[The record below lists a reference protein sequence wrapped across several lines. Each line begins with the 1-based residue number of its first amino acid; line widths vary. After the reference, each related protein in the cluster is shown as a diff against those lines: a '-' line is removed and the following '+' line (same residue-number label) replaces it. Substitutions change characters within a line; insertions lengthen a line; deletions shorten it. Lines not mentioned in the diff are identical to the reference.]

1 VDTLGK
7 LKESNYFR
15 TSGWYHHEA
24 DAKFPETAF
33 VAVASP
39 STPGT
44 KVWAN
49 NRIAGFGA
57 SRNADGFKLT
67 YTQRNNLFERNANWV
82 ETQLGVD
89 ITRPG
94 KVAANE
100 WIDTIRDRDFYEA
113 RLTEAYT
120 SKFINSPKV
129 PYTDSGINE
138 LRNIFNT
145 VSDRLVTTP
154 GSPNV
159 LQENNPYTS
168 NFPRSVDV
176 PLADKQNRILRATFT
191 AFLAG
196 AIQLIELQGVL
207 TFEQDA

>member
-1 VDTLGK
+1 LA
-7 LKESNYFR
+7 ESNYFR

-24 DAKFPETAF
+24 DTRFPETAF

-44 KVWAN
+44 KEWAN
-49 NRIAGFGA
+49 NRVASFGA

-67 YTQRNNLFERNANWV
+67 YTQRDNLFSRNANWV
-82 ETQLGVD
+82 GTQGRVD

-113 RLTEAYT
+113 RLTEAYIT
-120 SKFINSPKV
+120 KFINSPKI

-138 LRNIFNT
+138 LRSIFNT

-154 GSPNV
+154 GNPNI
-159 LQENNPYTS
+159 LQENSPYTS
-168 NFPRSVDV
+168 NFPRAADV
-176 PLADKQNRILRATFT
+176 PLVDKQNRVLNATFV

-196 AIQLIELQGVL
+196 SIQLIVLEGVL
-207 TFEQDA
+207 TFEQDV